1 MPEAAA
7 EAQTD
12 CWESQP
18 LSKLLN
24 NCCPWGVPK
33 CSRIHIAHYFPI
45 DVSWPSHFT
54 SLAYDFRLFPV
65 VTHSLTFNVQ
75 CTTMGHCYVGP
86 LSILFQ
92 GRYYACPM
100 MEEMA
105 EVFLY
110 AYVVTHSHISH
121 SFWVSL
127 LIQLK
132 NVQLIQTEL
141 ICVLGSAS
149 QVTLQNCSL
158 GRTLSKPALIFTFDS
173 WELKAVKAAIY
184 SGYCSLSY
192 FSVKLL

>member
-1 MPEAAA
+1 
-7 EAQTD
+7 
-12 CWESQP
+12 
-18 LSKLLN
+18 
-24 NCCPWGVPK
+24 
-33 CSRIHIAHYFPI
+33 
-45 DVSWPSHFT
+45 
-54 SLAYDFRLFPV
+54 
-65 VTHSLTFNVQ
+65 
-75 CTTMGHCYVGP
+75 
-86 LSILFQ
+86 
-92 GRYYACPM
+92 M

-110 AYVVTHSHISH
+110 AYVVTHSRISH

-173 WELKAVKAAIY
+173 
-184 SGYCSLSY
+184 
-192 FSVKLL
+192 